1 MISNIFPRPE
11 LFWFILGLVL
21 FLLELVMPGFV
32 IFFFGLG
39 AWFTALICL
48 IGHPGNNL
56 QIVIFAISSLL
67 LLIALRRMIQKK
79 FFFNRGSQSEEVED
93 EFTGKE
99 AIAMN
104 DFGGIKHGKVEFKG
118 TTWTAE
124 SVSEIKT
131 GQRVTIIEKNSFKLI
146 VEPKY

>member
-21 FLLELVMPGFV
+21 FLLELFMPGFI
-32 IFFFGLG
+32 IFFFGIG
-39 AWFTALICL
+39 AWITALICL
-48 IGHPGNNL
+48 VGHPGNDL
-56 QIVIFAISSLL
+56 QIIIFALSSVVLL
-67 LLIALRRMIQKK
+67 VALRRMIQKK
-79 FFFNRGSQSEEVED
+79 FFFNRGTQSEEVED

-99 AIAMN
+99 ALATN
-104 DFGGIKHGKVEFKG
+104 DFGGVKHGKVEFKG

-124 SVSEIKT
+124 STSEIKA

-146 VEPKY
+146 VEPKN